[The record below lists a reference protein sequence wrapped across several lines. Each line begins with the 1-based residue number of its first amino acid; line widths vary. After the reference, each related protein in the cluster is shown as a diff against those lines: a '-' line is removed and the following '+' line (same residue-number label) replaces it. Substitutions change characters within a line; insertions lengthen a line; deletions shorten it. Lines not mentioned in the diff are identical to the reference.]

1 MAVGYDDNKIIIN
14 TKNNEKT
21 KGALMIRNSWGR
33 NWGQDGYGWLPY
45 DYVLDGL
52 AEDFW
57 SILSMEWID
66 TEQFGLSL

>member
-1 MAVGYDDNKIIIN
+1 MAVGYDDNKVIIN
-14 TKNNEKT
+14 TRSNEET

-33 NWGQDGYGWLPY
+33 TWGQDGYGWIPY

-57 SILSMEWID
+57 SVLSMEWID
-66 TEQFGLSL
+66 TKQFGLSF

>member
-1 MAVGYDDNKIIIN
+1 M
-14 TKNNEKT
+14 TKVVDRRVMICKRI

-33 NWGQDGYGWLPY
+33 TWGQDGYGWIPY

-57 SILSMEWID
+57 SVLSMEWID
-66 TEQFGLSL
+66 TKQFGLSF